1 MIGRNDP
8 CHCGSGKKY
17 KKCHGKNADG
27 NVQQL
32 ITDELNRIERSFI
45 QEVNPAANPQI
56 NQRYQKFFA
65 ELGKVFPDFLIN
77 AINIETFVY
86 IDEAAHW
93 QEYIAKEAESNMRSQ
108 VKEIIENW
116 QNPRFILAHV
126 ESYDAQQITILD
138 LVNNET
144 YQIAGTAEG
153 NTPGEWI
160 FGIALPD
167 SRQGENG
174 LLVKSSSLFIPKTDE
189 PAKDEILTLLK
200 SGVTDSFELYK
211 TFAHSALAT
220 PEGEEEIPVAAET
233 AKVEEAPVVKEA
245 QPASEELSYN
255 DEVIA
260 AVNKYVAE
268 FNLDA
273 TTFLTKLN
281 DFLSTEAVKAKK
293 PETVAASAILAAQ
306 ATNNLPE
313 GGLSKVKDVA
323 EYYEVSSSSLA
334 KYRKQITEFLEN

>member
-32 ITDELNRIERSFI
+32 ITDELNRIERTFI
-45 QEVNPAANPQI
+45 QEVNPAANAQI
-56 NQRYQKFFA
+56 KQRYQKFFG

-77 AINIETFVY
+77 AINIETFIY
-86 IDEAAHW
+86 IDETAHW
-93 QEYIAKEAESNMRSQ
+93 QEYIAKEAASNMRSQ

-126 ESYDAQQITILD
+126 ESYDAQQITLLD

-144 YQIAGTAEG
+144 YKIAGTAEG

-189 PAKDEILTLLK
+189 PAKDEILALLK

-233 AKVEEAPVVKEA
+233 AKVEEAPVAKEA
-245 QPASEELSYN
+245 PAASEELSYN

-268 FNLDA
+268 FNLDGA
-273 TTFLTKLN
+273 AFLVKLN
-281 DFLSTEAVKAKK
+281 DFLTSESVKAKK

-323 EYYEVSSSSLA
+323 EYYDVSSSSLA

>member
-1 MIGRNDP
+1 
-8 CHCGSGKKY
+8 
-17 KKCHGKNADG
+17 
-27 NVQQL
+27 
-32 ITDELNRIERSFI
+32 
-45 QEVNPAANPQI
+45 
-56 NQRYQKFFA
+56 
-65 ELGKVFPDFLIN
+65 
-77 AINIETFVY
+77 
-86 IDEAAHW
+86 
-93 QEYIAKEAESNMRSQ
+93 
-108 VKEIIENW
+108 
-116 QNPRFILAHV
+116 
-126 ESYDAQQITILD
+126 QQITILD

-189 PAKDEILTLLK
+189 PAKDEILALLK

-233 AKVEEAPVVKEA
+233 AKVEEAPAAKEA
-245 QPASEELSYN
+245 ASEELSYN

-273 TTFLTKLN
+273 TAFLAKLN
-281 DFLSTEAVKAKK
+281 DFLTSESVKAKK

-323 EYYEVSSSSLA
+323 EYYDVSSSSLA